1 MKAMIVFRTLGFLGQ
16 LWRINLMSAMEYR
29 VSFLSQIAG
38 MILNNAIY
46 FVFWVLFF
54 DRFED
59 VRGWTLPDMT
69 LLFAVVATSF
79 GLTMMLFGNCAQIA
93 RIAAEGGL
101 DAYLSLPRPVL
112 LHVLA
117 AYGST
122 ASLGDLIFGL
132 TWFALGGQFA
142 PAYVARFL
150 LAAFLSACVFIS
162 ALVLIN
168 SLAFWLGRFELVA
181 EQFLNAMVTFSL
193 YPGTLFGGSARLLLF
208 TLIPAGL
215 TGALP
220 VELLRN
226 FDLKIL
232 LWNCLGALA
241 FLCLALLVFHRGLR
255 RYESG
260 SAILARM

>member
-1 MKAMIVFRTLGFLGQ
+1 MKTMIVFRTLGFLGQ

-29 VSFLSQIAG
+29 VSFISQIAG

-54 DRFED
+54 DRFEA

-117 AYGST
+117 AYSST

-132 TWFALGGQFA
+132 MWFALGGQFA

-150 LAAFLSACVFIS
+150 LAALLSACVFIS

-168 SLAFWLGRFELVA
+168 SLVFWLGRFEIVA

-193 YPGTLFGGSARLLLF
+193 YPGTRFGAPAAVHPDPGRLDGRVARGTAAELRSENF
-208 TLIPAGL
+208 A
-215 TGALP
+215 
-220 VELLRN
+220 VELSGR
-226 FDLKIL
+226 FGFSVP
-232 LWNCLGALA
+232 GAP
-241 FLCLALLVFHRGLR
+241 GLPSR
-255 RYESG
+255 FAS
-260 SAILARM
+260 L